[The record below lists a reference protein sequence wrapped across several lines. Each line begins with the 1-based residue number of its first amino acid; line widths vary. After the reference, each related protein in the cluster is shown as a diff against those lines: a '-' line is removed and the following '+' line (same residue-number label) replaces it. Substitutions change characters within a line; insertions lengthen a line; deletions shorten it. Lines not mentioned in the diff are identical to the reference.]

1 MFKRLFIDH
10 PRTVDET
17 YVEHLIFAGGFGL
30 KMIWGGV
37 GAVVHAIVP
46 GLCITAG
53 SDMIKTLNDTI
64 VKQRDKKRAA
74 TGEMQ
79 SIEYI
84 I

>member
-10 PRTVDET
+10 PRTVEET
-17 YVEHLIFAGGFGL
+17 YAEHFVFAGSFGL
-30 KMIWGGV
+30 KMIWGGI
-37 GAVVHAIVP
+37 GAVIHAIIP

-53 SDMIKTLNDTI
+53 SEMIKTLNKTI
-64 VKQRDKKRAA
+64 VDQRERKRAA
-74 TGEMQ
+74 TGEMH

>member
-10 PRTVDET
+10 PRTVNET
-17 YVEHLIFAGGFGL
+17 YIEHLIFAGSFGV
-30 KMIWGGV
+30 KMVWGGI
-37 GAVVHAIVP
+37 GAIVHALIP

-53 SDMIKTLNDTI
+53 SDMIKTLNKTI
-64 VKQRDKKRAA
+64 VDQRERKRAA
-74 TGEMQ
+74 TGDAQ

>member
-10 PRTVDET
+10 PQTVDET
-17 YVEHLIFAGGFGL
+17 YIEHFIFAGSFGL
-30 KMIWGGV
+30 KMIWGGIC
-37 GAVVHAIVP
+37 ALVHAVIP

-53 SDMIKTLNDTI
+53 SEMIKTLNKAIID
-64 VKQRDKKRAA
+64 QRDKKRAA

>member
-10 PRTVDET
+10 PRTVDES
-17 YVEHLIFAGGFGL
+17 YIEHFVFAGSFGL
-30 KMIWGGV
+30 KMIWGGI

-53 SDMIKTLNDTI
+53 SDMIKTLNQTI
-64 VKQRDKKRAA
+64 VQQREKKRSA
-74 TGEMQ
+74 TGEMH

>member
-1 MFKRLFIDH
+1 MFKRLFVDH

-17 YVEHLIFAGGFGL
+17 YVEHLVFAGSFGL
-30 KMIWGGV
+30 KMIWGGL
-37 GAVVHAIVP
+37 GAVVHALIP

-64 VKQRDKKRAA
+64 VTQRDKKRAA